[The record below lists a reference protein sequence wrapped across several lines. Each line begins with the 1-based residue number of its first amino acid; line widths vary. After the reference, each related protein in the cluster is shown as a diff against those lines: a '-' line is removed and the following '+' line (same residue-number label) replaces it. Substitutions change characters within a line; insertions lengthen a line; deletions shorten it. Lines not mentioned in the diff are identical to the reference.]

1 MRYDKNALNEKFISM
16 AHRLPG
22 CLAPPSS
29 SPPLL
34 SCSSF
39 VPEIKSYIAKQL
51 QSSFGQQFYLSY
63 ADQQHFSIS

>member
-16 AHRLPG
+16 AHRLPD
-22 CLAPPSS
+22 CLAPL

-51 QSSFGQQFYLSY
+51 QSSCGQQFYLSY